1 MILWTDRQIIFD
13 HSFSTNQKKIVYS
26 NYRHVDMFLLIIIIF
41 VVTAL
46 FDYFNCW
53 NNKLFFMSDLTDS
66 THVFIEGY
74 GLCLLWTEIL
84 LKYKLKKGKR
94 WHYPFLHVL

>member
-1 MILWTDRQIIFD
+1 
-13 HSFSTNQKKIVYS
+13 
-26 NYRHVDMFLLIIIIF
+26 
-41 VVTAL
+41 
-46 FDYFNCW
+46 
-53 NNKLFFMSDLTDS
+53 MSDLTDS